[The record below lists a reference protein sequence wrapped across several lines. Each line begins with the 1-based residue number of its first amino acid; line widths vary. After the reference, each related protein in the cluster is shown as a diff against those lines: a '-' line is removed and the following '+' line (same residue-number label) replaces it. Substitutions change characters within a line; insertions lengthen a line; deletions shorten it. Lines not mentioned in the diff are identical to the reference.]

1 MMNTILTLILIGLSF
16 TMGGIRYKAY
26 SDAEGQY
33 LVQYQ
38 IDTSQVAFVN
48 ENGRHYEAVVTVLE
62 LVGEDSIQVYQPLR
76 GIYAEQ
82 DCACDR
88 PRRIVEHHRELNR
101 ARQ

>member
-16 TMGGIRYKAY
+16 TMGEIRYKAY

-33 LVQYQ
+33 LVQYR
-38 IDTSQVAFVN
+38 IDTSHVAFEN
-48 ENGRHYEAVVTVLE
+48 ENGKHYEAIITVLE

-82 DCACDR
+82 ECICDR
-88 PRRIVEHHRELNR
+88 PQRIVEHHRELNI